1 MFPHS
6 NVAHPITP
14 ANLLL
19 LSQVREIDGYL
30 LIEGLNHSDITD
42 LRFLRHLEVIHGHST
57 VEVFRR
63 DYSLVVQDN
72 PYLQTLSL
80 ASLSR
85 IDNGGVRIQGNPQL
99 CLVDTLTIEHYLADS
114 VSQRTRI
121 SSNGGDCTGTVELL
135 TWVLQL
141 LHHVPMNLE
150 VVLLW
155 AGV

>member
-1 MFPHS
+1 MKLSQHS
-6 NVAHPITP
+6 LPSLSCFSNAVSP
-14 ANLLL
+14 AKLLL

-57 VEVFRR
+57 VEVLRR

-85 IDNGGVRIQGNPQL
+85 IDNGGVRIQGNPEL

-121 SSNGGDCTGTVELL
+121 GGYRFDCSGKISSDRDQYF
-135 TWVLQL
+135 WQS
-141 LHHVPMNLE
+141 
-150 VVLLW
+150 
-155 AGV
+155 